1 MDIKFGWCYRK
12 KKVKKKKAWRP
23 ILKIKYLKMKLKIKI
38 NFIKK
43 SKKIQ
48 SQPMLTFKTY
58 CLIKKIDEW
67 N

>member
-1 MDIKFGWCYRK
+1 
-12 KKVKKKKAWRP
+12 
-23 ILKIKYLKMKLKIKI
+23 MKLKIKI

-58 CLIKKIDEW
+58 CLIKKIDE
-67 N
+67 